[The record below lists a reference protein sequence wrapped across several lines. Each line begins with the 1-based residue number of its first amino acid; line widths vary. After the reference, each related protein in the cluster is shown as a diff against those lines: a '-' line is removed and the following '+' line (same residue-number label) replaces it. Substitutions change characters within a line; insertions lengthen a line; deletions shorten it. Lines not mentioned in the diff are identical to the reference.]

1 MSVIQQKNKPRL
13 RKNCKKGLPNVHVE
27 MYGLLHLV
35 DCWNGSL
42 TDIFQFF
49 VFRIRDLKKKDEEKL
64 LLEKATNDLES
75 FIIDAQDKL
84 YQEDYEKCSTE
95 EERTEIQ
102 TNLSAA
108 SDWLYEQDETVERKV
123 SIFSLG
129 KPFYVILHM
138 WKTSCRQNK
147 FQCLTL
153 KCSRSI
159 KFYLKQA
166 YEDKLKEL
174 KKLTKKL
181 WERVSEYQERP
192 KVRFLLSSTI

>member
-1 MSVIQQKNKPRL
+1 MDYPLFKWKCLVF
-13 RKNCKKGLPNVHVE
+13 CT
-27 MYGLLHLV
+27 LLTSGIDL
-35 DCWNGSL
+35 G
-42 TDIFQFF
+42 TDVFLFF

-64 LLEKATNDLES
+64 LLAKATNDLES

-95 EERTEIQ
+95 EERTDIQ

-129 KPFYVILHM
+129 KPLYVKLYM
-138 WKTSCRQNK
+138 WNTGWSQNK
-147 FQCLTL
+147 FQSLTL

-159 KFYLKQA
+159 TFSFTQA

-192 KVRFLLSSTI
+192 KVRFLK